1 MRRMGRYWILGAV
14 VMLAVLA
21 RPDALLTFTVLSLAA
36 GLSAGN
42 RPFRPRL
49 DTPWGKREE

>member
-1 MRRMGRYWILGAV
+1 MALMARYWILGAV

-36 GLSAGN
+36 GLNAGN
-42 RPFRPRL
+42 RTLRPRH